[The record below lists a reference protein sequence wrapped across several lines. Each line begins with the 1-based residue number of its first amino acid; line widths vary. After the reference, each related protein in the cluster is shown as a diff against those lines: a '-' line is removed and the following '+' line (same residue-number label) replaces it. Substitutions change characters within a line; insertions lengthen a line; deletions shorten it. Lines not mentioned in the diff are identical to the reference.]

1 MKGTKMSKFIKYLA
15 VAMIIVSLVSMC
27 GCTSKPKTTEDQ
39 MAYEATAKLKNHLK
53 DKTSLLIEGDVVIVE
68 VSKDA
73 KESYTNHSECHEGS
87 YGTFSVTRPIKDDIK
102 YIIIPYSAKN
112 EYGGR
117 KSEECI
123 VRVVNDG
130 EPELI
135 ADYSEI
141 FDEYADFNEDLW
153 DFAFYV
159 DFDYLS
165 VIHVCSKEDVAEWVH
180 CEFLS

>member
-1 MKGTKMSKFIKYLA
+1 MKETKMSKFIKYLA
-15 VAMIIVSLVSMC
+15 ATMIVVSLVSMC
-27 GCTSKPKTTEDQ
+27 GCTSQPKTAEEQ
-39 MAYEATAKLKNHLK
+39 MAYEAAMKLKNHLK
-53 DKTSLLIEGDVVIVE
+53 DKTSLLIEDDVMIVE

-73 KESYTNHSECHEGS
+73 KESYTDQSEYYS
-87 YGTFSVTRPIKDDIK
+87 TFTITVTRPIKDDIK

-153 DFAFYV
+153 DFAFYA
-159 DFDYLS
+159 DSGYLN
-165 VIHVCSKEDVAEWVH
+165 VIHVFSKEDIAEWVH